1 MIITFIFLLLV
12 LALMPWLAIASHRQ
26 FQDEKEFPE
35 SRYPIYAQ
43 LMIVQLA
50 ITGIAYWAATAN
62 DLYIPLLST
71 LSGTALL
78 FSAGLYAAGVLILF
92 VLYRIY
98 PPEDSVAWR
107 FLFPKTSGEQAA
119 WVGTV
124 TLSSACE
131 EFIYRGVL
139 FLLIAQFFGNWWIAA
154 FVASFVFGLGHYAQ
168 GLKGAIVSGTFALG
182 LHALVVISGGLG
194 LAITVHVAYNFTAEW
209 LMRRSHSVQ
218 VPDQNF

>member
-12 LALMPWLAIASHRQ
+12 LIVMPWLAIASHRQ
-26 FQDEKEFPE
+26 FEDGHEFPQ

-43 LMIVQLA
+43 LVVVQLVIA
-50 ITGIAYWAATAN
+50 GIAYWAASSN
-62 DLYIPLLST
+62 DLYIPLLAT
-71 LSGTALL
+71 LSGSTLL
-78 FSAGLYAAGVLILF
+78 MSAGLYAAGILVLF
-92 VLYRIY
+92 VLYKIY
-98 PPEDSVAWR
+98 PPEESVAWR
-107 FLFPKTSGEQAA
+107 FLFPKTSGEQTA

-139 FLLIAQFFGNWWIAA
+139 FLLLAQYFDDWWMAA
-154 FVASFVFGLGHYAQ
+154 IVASFVFGLGHYAQ
-168 GLKGAIVSGTFALG
+168 GLKGALVSGIFALG

-209 LMRRSHSVQ
+209 LMRRSQQHGL
-218 VPDQNF
+218 PGTP

>member
-12 LALMPWLAIASHRQ
+12 MAVMPWMAIASQKQ
-26 FQDEKEFPE
+26 FRDEQGFPE

-43 LMIVQLA
+43 LLIVQLA
-50 ITGIAYWAATAN
+50 IAAIAFWAASAN
-62 DLYIPLLST
+62 DLYIPMLAT

-78 FSAGLYAAGVLILF
+78 FSAGLYAAGVL
-92 VLYRIY
+92 VLYILYKIY

-124 TLSSACE
+124 TFSSACE

-139 FLLIAQFFGNWWIAA
+139 FLLLARFFDDWWMAA
-154 FVASFVFGLGHYAQ
+154 VIASFVFGLGHYAQ
-168 GLKGAIVSGTFALG
+168 GLKGAVVSGAFALG

-194 LAITVHVAYNFTAEW
+194 LAVTVHVAYNFTAEW
-209 LMRRSHSVQ
+209 MMRRAHQ
-218 VPDQNF
+218 TA